1 MYKKLLLLFL
11 LAALA
16 FFVTLNIQLNSAF
29 LLSESRETSSCSNFI
44 STPYLADPNV
54 FDEQDKELEVF
65 IVGEY

>member
-11 LAALA
+11 LAILA

-44 STPYLADPNV
+44 STPYLADPTV
-54 FDEQDKELEVF
+54 QDSQDKELI
-65 IVGEY
+65 IVRLDE

>member
-11 LAALA
+11 LAVLA

-44 STPYLADPNV
+44 STPYLANPTV
-54 FDEQDKELEVF
+54 FDSQDKELT
-65 IVGEY
+65 IVRLDE